1 MTAAHGVPE
10 SGGEHGHVPDT
21 HGDSAVVA
29 GPHGATEDHGV
40 GHGHDD
46 HGYAPGALG
55 PIDWRMWIVGAA
67 GLVVGVIVAAGF
79 VVATNFSFSA

>member
-10 SGGEHGHVPDT
+10 SGDEHGHVPDT

-40 GHGHDD
+40 DD
-46 HGYAPGALG
+46 HGHAPGALG